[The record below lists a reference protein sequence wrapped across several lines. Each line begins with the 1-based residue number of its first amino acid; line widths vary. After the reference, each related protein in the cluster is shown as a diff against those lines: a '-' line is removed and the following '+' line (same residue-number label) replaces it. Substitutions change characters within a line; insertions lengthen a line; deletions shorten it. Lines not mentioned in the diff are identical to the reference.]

1 MKTKD
6 LFAGIFVV
14 GLLVTV
20 SWFWLAPLGLVKAPE
35 LTVNTI
41 KGQTLDLKQF
51 RGKPLLIT
59 FWATT
64 CPGCIKE
71 MPHLIELYNEFSPQ
85 GFEIIGIAMSY
96 DPPNHVV
103 QLAKN
108 RQIPYPIALDIDGHA
123 ARIFGNVSL
132 TPTHFLI
139 SPDGII
145 VQHKIGEMNIPDLRT
160 QIKSMLNPV

>member
-1 MKTKD
+1 MQKKD
-6 LFAGIFVV
+6 LFSGIFIAA
-14 GLLVTV
+14 LLVAL
-20 SWFWLAPLGLVKAPE
+20 SWFWLTPSGLVEAPE
-35 LTVNTI
+35 LTIKTI

-51 RGKPLLIT
+51 KGKPLLVT

-64 CPGCIKE
+64 CSKCLKE

-103 QLAKN
+103 QLVESK
-108 RQIPYPIALDIDGHA
+108 QLPYPIALDIDSVA
-123 ARIFGNVSL
+123 ARAFGDVSL
-132 TPTHFLI
+132 TPTNFLI

-145 VQHKIGEMNIPDLRT
+145 IKHKIGEMDFHDLRT
-160 QIKSMLNPV
+160 QIKSMLSPA